1 VLICY
6 DNNLVENARLTA
18 LAGAEILLAPHQTGG
33 CRSGSPCA
41 MGPIDVR
48 LWQERDQ
55 NPHALQAEFQG
66 DKGRGWLLRWLPARA
81 HDNGMFLVF
90 ANGVG
95 QDDDEVRTGNAMV
108 LDCYGRIVNES
119 KAIGD
124 DMVVGDLDA
133 SLRERSTG
141 VRWIKARRPE
151 LYGPLAVATGREQD
165 TRSVRFEYD
174 DA

>member
-1 VLICY
+1 
-6 DNNLVENARLTA
+6 
-18 LAGAEILLAPHQTGG
+18 
-33 CRSGSPCA
+33 
-41 MGPIDVR
+41 MGPIDLR
-48 LWQERDQ
+48 LWQEREKS
-55 NPHALQAEFQG
+55 PEALLAEFQG

-108 LDCYGRIVNES
+108 LDCYGRILSES
-119 KAIGD
+119 KSIGD
-124 DMVVGDLDA
+124 DLVIAELDA

-151 LYGPLAVATGREQD
+151 LYGPLAVPTGRERD

-174 DA
+174 ASS